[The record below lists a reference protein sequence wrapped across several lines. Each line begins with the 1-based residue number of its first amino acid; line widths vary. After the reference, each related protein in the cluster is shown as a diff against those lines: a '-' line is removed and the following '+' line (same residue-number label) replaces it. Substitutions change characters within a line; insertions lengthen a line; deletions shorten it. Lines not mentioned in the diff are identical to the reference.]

1 MIEKKT
7 NVKCIMFILL
17 LWVMFILGHGH
28 TFYYNYKQKP
38 IRGFCYKLMP
48 FTGLKVSD

>member
-1 MIEKKT
+1 MTVNDRKNDKI

-28 TFYYNYKQKP
+28 TFYYNYK
-38 IRGFCYKLMP
+38 LMP